1 MQNSPNHQANKNVIK
16 FQYTMSSPP
25 SHSTITVPP
34 EIQRAAAGILITDP
48 PTAAYTHIEDIQ
60 SDKYLGAV
68 LDNRLSFNKHT
79 DEISMEKK
87 ATNLLNL
94 CRRNIH
100 MCHENIKETAYK
112 VIIRP
117 HLEYA
122 SPSWNPYT
130 SRNLNKIEAVQS
142 RAARFV
148 LGNYN
153 YSPTSGLTHDIHHR
167 LKWIPL
173 QHRRELYDLALLYKI
188 RSNMININFPPIVQP
203 SWRQPNRYLHV
214 QALHSDAYK
223 YNFFN
228 STIRT
233 WNIIPNQ
240 ALSSA
245 NITHFKAVTR
255 NWITPLSWSKTNSTW
270 TLK

>member
-1 MQNSPNHQANKNVIK
+1 
-16 FQYTMSSPP
+16 
-25 SHSTITVPP
+25 
-34 EIQRAAAGILITDP
+34 
-48 PTAAYTHIEDIQ
+48 
-60 SDKYLGAV
+60 
-68 LDNRLSFNKHT
+68 
-79 DEISMEKK
+79 
-87 ATNLLNL
+87 
-94 CRRNIH
+94 

-112 VIIRP
+112 AIIRP

-130 SRNLNKIEAVQS
+130 SRNINKIEAVQR

-153 YSPTSGLTHDIHHR
+153 YSPTSGLTYDIHHR

-173 QHRRELYDLALLYKI
+173 PHRRALYDLALFYKI

-203 SWRQPNRYLHV
+203 SSRQPNRYLHI

-245 NITHFKAVTR
+245 NITHFKTVTR
-255 NWITPLSWSKTNSTW
+255 NRITPLSWSKTNSTW